1 MVFYSGRVL
10 AGAQRELVDC
20 QFQNVVNGIHDN
32 RKTVTGE
39 GVSALTPVVGPE
51 IRASEIELDIGPRRK
66 NATAHWKGQQI
77 SR

>member
-32 RKTVTGE
+32 RE
-39 GVSALTPVVGPE
+39 N
-51 IRASEIELDIGPRRK
+51 R
-66 NATAHWKGQQI
+66 
-77 SR
+77 